1 VKDIFKAN
9 LSFLIPYFIFLCCG
23 AVIIVI
29 NSKGATHL
37 EFNSL
42 HAGFFDTFFMYITYL
57 GDGVTA
63 VLVTII
69 LLTVKFRYA
78 LFVGLSNI
86 ISTLITQLLKHTLF
100 SDVVRPK
107 KFFEGA
113 HDLYLVSGVNNHL
126 YYSFPSG
133 HSTCAFSLYF
143 ALALLV
149 KNKSL
154 KFALFLMAL
163 LIGYSR
169 IYLSQHFL
177 EDVVA
182 GSLIGVVITAIAFLY
197 FRDDNKT
204 STLNDSLITFFK
216 KQ

>member
-1 VKDIFKAN
+1 MKDIFKAN
-9 LSFLIPYFIFLCCG
+9 LSFVVPYFIFLCCG
-23 AVIIVI
+23 VVIIAI

-37 EFNSL
+37 EFNSW
-42 HAGFFDTFFMYITYL
+42 HSGFFDTFFTYITYL
-57 GDGVTA
+57 GDGLTA
-63 VLVTII
+63 LLVVII
-69 LLTVKFRYA
+69 LLTIKFRYA
-78 LFVGLSNI
+78 LFVGLANI
-86 ISTLITQLLKHTLF
+86 ISTLITQLLKHTVF

-107 KFFEGA
+107 KFFEGV
-113 HDLYLVSGVNNHL
+113 HDLYLVSGVDNHL
-126 YYSFPSG
+126 YHSFPSG

-149 KNKSL
+149 KDKIR
-154 KFALFLMAL
+154 KFALFLIAL

-182 GSLIGVVITAIAFLY
+182 GSFIGVVITGITFLY
-197 FRDDNKT
+197 FKDNKNPSLDGT
-204 STLNDSLITFFK
+204 LITVFK

>member
-1 VKDIFKAN
+1 VKDICKAN
-9 LSFLIPYFIFLCCG
+9 LSFLVPYFIFLCCG
-23 AVIIVI
+23 AVLIAI
-29 NSKGATHL
+29 NTKGATHL

-42 HAGFFDTFFMYITYL
+42 HAAFFDIFFTYLTYL

-63 VLVTII
+63 LLVVII

-78 LFVGLSNI
+78 LFVGLANI
-86 ISTLITQLLKHTLF
+86 LSTLITQVLKHTFF

-113 HDLYLVSGVNNHL
+113 HDLYLVSGVHNHL
-126 YYSFPSG
+126 YHSFPSG

-143 ALALLV
+143 ALAVLV
-149 KNKSL
+149 KNKIL
-154 KFALFLMAL
+154 KFALFLIAL
-163 LIGYSR
+163 LVGYSR

-182 GSLIGVVITAIAFLY
+182 GSLIGVIITAITFLY
-197 FRDDNKT
+197 IKDNN
-204 STLNDSLITFFK
+204 SLSLNGSLITVFK

>member
-9 LSFLIPYFIFLCCG
+9 LSFFIPYFVFLCFG
-23 AVIIVI
+23 AVLIAI

-42 HAGFFDTFFMYITYL
+42 HAAFFDVFFTYVTYL
-57 GDGVTA
+57 GDGLTA
-63 VLVTII
+63 LLAVII

-78 LFVGLSNI
+78 LFVGLANI
-86 ISTLITQLLKHTLF
+86 ISTLFTQLLKHTLF
-100 SDVVRPK
+100 SDVVRPR
-107 KFFEGA
+107 KFFEGV
-113 HDLYLVSGVNNHL
+113 HDLYLVSGVNTHL
-126 YYSFPSG
+126 YHSFPSG

-149 KNKSL
+149 KNKIL
-154 KFALFLMAL
+154 KFALFLIAL

-177 EDVVA
+177 EDVYA
-182 GSLIGVVITAIAFLY
+182 GSLIGVIFTAITFLY
-197 FRDDNKT
+197 FKDNKH
-204 STLNDSLITFFK
+204 SSLDDSLITVFK